1 MIKSRLRNVS
11 GRLTLAILTL
21 TLVACGSTR
30 PKPAELP
37 AIVGQK
43 PVETLWSFQLG
54 EVNLSLVPV
63 FTPQGQL
70 VLASTNGDVITLQAA
85 DGKQIERV
93 ALKAPLSVGVGSDG
107 KRHAVVTRNNQLI
120 VVTNGK
126 EAWRQTLSAQ
136 VYTPPLVAGERVFV
150 LLADRT
156 VQAFDGATGRLLW
169 TQSRAGEPLVL
180 RQSGTLMSFGNTLV
194 AGLSGRLTGFEPT
207 TGRLL
212 WDAPMAS
219 PRGLND
225 LERLVDVVG
234 QTYRSDPYLC
244 SRAYLSQVAC
254 INAVRGQVAWAR
266 PSQGEQGLSG
276 FGAAVVGVESNGL
289 VVAWQRD
296 TGDRLWE
303 SDRLK
308 YRRLSAPLVTETS
321 IWLADDEG
329 QLYLLN
335 PQNGQLI
342 HRSALDGSPLAAPP
356 IQHQGTVLLV
366 TRKGLV
372 RALRGS

>member
-1 MIKSRLRNVS
+1 MIKSQLRK
-11 GRLTLAILTL
+11 LTLGLALSIGVLAL
-21 TLVACGSTR
+21 AACGSTR

-37 AIVGQK
+37 PIVGQK

-54 EVNLSLVPV
+54 EVKLSLVPS
-63 FTPQGQL
+63 FTAQGQV
-70 VLASTNGDVITLQAA
+70 VLATSEGDLLTLQLT
-85 DGKQIERV
+85 DGKLLQKVSLNQR
-93 ALKAPLSVGVGSDG
+93 LSAGVGSDG

-120 VVTNGK
+120 TVADGK

-136 VYTPPLVAGERVFV
+136 VFTPPLVAGERVFV

-156 VQAFDGATGRLLW
+156 VQAYDGATGRLLW

-180 RQSGTLMSFGNTLV
+180 SQSGTLMPFGNTLV
-194 AGLSGRLTGFEPT
+194 AGLSGRLTGFDPT
-207 TGRLL
+207 TGRIV
-212 WDAPMAS
+212 WEAPMAS

-234 QTYRSDPYLC
+234 LTYRSDPYLC
-244 SRAYLSQVAC
+244 ARAYLSQVAC
-254 INAVRGQVAWAR
+254 INAQRGQVVWSR
-266 PSQGEQGLSG
+266 TSQGEQGLSG
-276 FGAAVVGVESNGL
+276 HGSTVVGTESNGL

-335 PQNGQLI
+335 IQNGQPI
-342 HRSALDGSPLAAPP
+342 HRSALDGSPLASPP
-356 IQHQGTVLLV
+356 VQHQGVVLLV

-372 RALRGS
+372 RALRST